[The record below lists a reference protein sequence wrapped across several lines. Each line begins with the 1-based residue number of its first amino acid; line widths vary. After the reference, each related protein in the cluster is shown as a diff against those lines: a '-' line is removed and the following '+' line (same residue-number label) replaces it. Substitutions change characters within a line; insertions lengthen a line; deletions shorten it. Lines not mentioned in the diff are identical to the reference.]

1 MSKNSAELHAQTYDY
16 LLSMAGQETPEMVG
30 LREATS
36 TQKLAMMQISPD
48 QGRFMAL
55 MVGLLQARNIV
66 EVGTFTGYSALCM
79 ALALP
84 DDGRLIAC
92 DISDEWTQIG
102 QPYWKSA
109 GVDHKI
115 DLRLAPAIETL
126 SALLQDGYAETFD
139 MAFIDADKGGYDDY
153 YELCLRLLRENG
165 LILIDNVLWGGSV
178 ADPDNQ
184 EEDTV
189 AIRTLNSK
197 VVSDNRVDAAMISVG
212 DGLFLVRKK

>member
-16 LLSMAGQETPEMVG
+16 LLSMAGRETPEMVG
-30 LREATS
+30 LRKATS
-36 TQKLAMMQISPD
+36 TQKWAMMQISPD

-55 MVGLLQARNIV
+55 MVKLLQARNIV

-84 DDGRLIAC
+84 DDGRVVAC
-92 DISDEWTQIG
+92 DISDEWTRIG
-102 QPYWKSA
+102 QPYWQSA

-126 SALLQDGYAETFD
+126 SALLQDGCAETFD

-153 YELCLRLLRENG
+153 YELCLKLLRKNG

-178 ADPDNQ
+178 VDADNQ

-189 AIRTLNSK
+189 AIRNLNSK
-197 VVSDNRVDAAMISVG
+197 IVRDDRVDATMISVG